1 MVATVLDRIAYTP
14 ASGAIGMHVTGV
26 ALDTPA
32 GGEVGTALQQALH
45 EHGVLFF
52 DFGRVLSREEYEAF
66 AALFG
71 DLEDGYRLNTAKV
84 LEFEVAADPIMDSQ
98 RVPMKEFGI
107 NKWHSD
113 GTLFEQP
120 PQAAILN
127 CVEAPD
133 AGGETM
139 WASAYAAYEELS
151 GPLQRMLEELDVL
164 HSSRRLEWMKSDA
177 TAIHPAVIRD
187 PLTRRKALFVNS
199 NYTDRILGMSERES
213 ETILQMLFEHLN
225 TPDFHVTHRWQPGH
239 VAVWEQRV
247 TQHRGV
253 TGFKGPRK
261 LRRLTYLG
269 DKPAR

>member
-1 MVATVLDRIAYTP
+1 MAKAALDRIGYAP
-14 ASGAIGMHVTGV
+14 ASGAIGVHVTG
-26 ALDTPA
+26 AGLDTPA
-32 GGEVGTALQQALH
+32 QGETAAALRQALH

-52 DFGRVLSREEYEAF
+52 DFGQPLTRDQFETF

-71 DLEDGYRLNTAKV
+71 ELEQGYRLSTGK
-84 LEFEVAADPIMDSQ
+84 EDVAAMADPMMDSEKL
-98 RVPMKEFGI
+98 PMKDFGI

-113 GTLFEQP
+113 GTLFENP
-120 PQAAILN
+120 PQAAILT
-127 CVEAPD
+127 CVEAPE

-139 WASAYAAYEELS
+139 WASAYAAYEALS
-151 GPLQRMLEELDVL
+151 GPLQRMLDEVDVL

-177 TAIHPAVIRD
+177 SAVHPAVIRD
-187 PLTRRKALFVNS
+187 EFTGRKALFVNS
-199 NYTDRILGMSERES
+199 NYTDRIVGMSERES

-239 VAVWEQRV
+239 VAVWEQRI

-253 TGFKGPRK
+253 AGFRGPRK

-269 DKPAR
+269 GRPAR

>member
-1 MVATVLDRIAYTP
+1 MSSPVMDRIAYAP
-14 ASGAIGMHVTGV
+14 ASGALGMHVTGV

-32 GGEVGTALQQALH
+32 GGDVAAALQLALH
-45 EHGVLFF
+45 EHGVLLF
-52 DFGRVLSREEYEAF
+52 DFGRVLSREEYESF

-71 DLEDGYRLNTAKV
+71 RLENGYRLNTGKAI
-84 LEFEVAADPIMDSQ
+84 EPEVASDPIMDSHKA
-98 RVPMKEFGI
+98 PMKDFGI

-113 GTLFEQP
+113 GTLFEEP

-127 CVEAPD
+127 CVEAPY

-139 WASAYAAYEELS
+139 WASSYAAYEELS
-151 GPLQRMLEELDVL
+151 GPLQRMLEEVDVL

-177 TAIHPAVIRD
+177 SAVHPAVIRD
-187 PLTRRKALFVNS
+187 PLTGRKALFVNS

-213 ETILQMLFEHLN
+213 ETILQMLFEHVN
-225 TPDFHVTHRWQPGH
+225 TPDFHVTHRWQPGQL
-239 VAVWEQRV
+239 AVWEQRV

-253 TGFKGPRK
+253 AGFKGPRK

>member
-1 MVATVLDRIAYTP
+1 MASAVLDRICYTP
-14 ASGAIGMHVTGV
+14 AAGAVGMHVTGV
-26 ALDTPA
+26 ELGTAP
-32 GGEVGTALQQALH
+32 GGEAASAMQQALH

-52 DFGRVLSREEYEAF
+52 DFGRVISRDEFQAF
-66 AALFG
+66 GALFG
-71 DLEDGYRLNTAKV
+71 ELEDGYRLNTGKD
-84 LEFEVAADPIMDSQ
+84 LAAEAPGDPMMDSQ
-98 RVPMKEFGI
+98 KVPMKEFGI

-113 GTLFEQP
+113 GTLFENP

-139 WASAYAAYEELS
+139 WASAYAAYEGLS
-151 GPLQRMLEELDVL
+151 GPLQRMLEEVDVL

-177 TAIHPAVIRD
+177 TAVHPAVIRD
-187 PLTRRKALFVNS
+187 AFTGRKALYVNS

-213 ETILQMLFEHLN
+213 ETILQMLFEHIN

-253 TGFKGPRK
+253 AGFRGPRK

-269 DKPAR
+269 GRPVR